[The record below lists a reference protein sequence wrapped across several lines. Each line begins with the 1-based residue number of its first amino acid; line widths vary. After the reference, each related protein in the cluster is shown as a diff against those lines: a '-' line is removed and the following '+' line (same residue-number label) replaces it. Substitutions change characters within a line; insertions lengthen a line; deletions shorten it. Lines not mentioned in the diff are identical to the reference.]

1 MAEKHDAMVIKILDT
16 EYRIACP
23 PAERD
28 ALKKA
33 AAYVDLQMQQVRQAG
48 RISGLEK
55 IAVMTSLN
63 MAHDLLSSQKDFLSG
78 KLGDR
83 LQILQNK
90 LEDAIR

>member
-23 PAERD
+23 PAEQD